1 VSFIVTQQKSLF
13 PESVV
18 ADWSTKLADNQE
30 LTDNFLKP
38 FQQIA
43 LFEETT
49 TESGSKITPWMING
63 FYIFSVLL
71 FFKIKLI
78 N

>member
-49 TESGSKITPWMING
+49 TESGSKITPWMIKG
-63 FYIFSVLL
+63 VYIF
-71 FFKIKLI
+71 I